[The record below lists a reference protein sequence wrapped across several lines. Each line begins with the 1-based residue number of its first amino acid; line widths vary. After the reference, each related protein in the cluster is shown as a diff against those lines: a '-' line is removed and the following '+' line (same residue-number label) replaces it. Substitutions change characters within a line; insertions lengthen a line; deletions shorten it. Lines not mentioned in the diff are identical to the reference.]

1 MIFGIGIDVVD
12 NQKFA
17 KIYERYGERFIKKI
31 FLQEEISYCNNKK
44 EFIECFS
51 ARFSIKE
58 AFIKA
63 LSIKEDDG
71 FFPVYKDIGII
82 GKNDAKKEIVLSSR
96 IKRYL
101 EGKGIKEYKVWFS
114 ISHIRYLSIGVV
126 VIERF

>member
-71 FFPVYKDIGII
+71 FFPVYKGIGII